1 MTRRNQ
7 WERKRAIGRAAR
19 LEAVAD
25 AIVGL
30 AVAREFVL
38 QRIDRQG
45 WTEEAHSLEV
55 SMAVTIGD
63 LVALQSRLC
72 RDSACR

>member
-1 MTRRNQ
+1 MTRRNL
-7 WERKRAIGRAAR
+7 WERKRSIGRTAR
-19 LEAVAD
+19 LEAIAD

-45 WTEEAHSLEV
+45 WTEEAHLLEV
-55 SMAVTIGD
+55 SMAVIIGD
-63 LVALQSRLC
+63 LMALQSRLC
-72 RDSACR
+72 RDGARR